1 MDWNKLTPEEKV
13 KWLSQQLED
22 IRRAQ
27 ALIERFERVTQKWL
41 KRVQATQKKA
51 WGPVTNVG
59 REKGGEKYVH

>member
-1 MDWNKLTPEEKV
+1 MQKGARSRKEVIDMDWNKLAPEEKV

-51 WGPVTNVG
+51 
-59 REKGGEKYVH
+59 

>member
-27 ALIERFERVTQKWL
+27 ALIERFEQVTQKWL

-51 WGPVTNVG
+51 
-59 REKGGEKYVH
+59 

>member
-27 ALIERFERVTQKWL
+27 ALIERFEQVTQKWL
-41 KRVQATQKKA
+41 KRVHPEKSL
-51 WGPVTNVG
+51 GPSYQCRP
-59 REKGGEKYVH
+59 RERG